1 MSTDSVWVEMH
12 KVKGYLRQIEI
23 YTDRKR
29 NRNRTMTIIIVCSSV
44 LCAISAFFSQYP
56 CGRWISIILA
66 LLVAVTSCV
75 KELIPKWIQPER
87 ELCELDEIHCF
98 YSGYLVELE
107 HLYVQ
112 RFDMKSKINDSIMN
126 ERLYKL
132 QKTEGDRMNRINILC
147 RSFTEEEKKR
157 IAEETITYFRRKYN
171 KNYHESETK

>member
-1 MSTDSVWVEMH
+1 MITDSVWVEMH

-29 NRNRTMTIIIVCSSV
+29 NRNRLMAIIIVCSAV
-44 LCAISAFFSQYP
+44 LCAISAIFSQYP
-56 CGRWISIILA
+56 CGRLISIILA
-66 LLVAVTSCV
+66 LLVAVTTCV
-75 KELIPKWIQPER
+75 KELMPQWIQPER
-87 ELCELDEIHCF
+87 ELCELDEIHRF
-98 YSGYLVELE
+98 YSGLLIELE

-132 QKTEGDRMNRINILC
+132 QKTEGDRMNRINDLC